1 MESTHAAR
9 ATTELQPRGKPRA
22 TRLAFARLDY
32 TRRRIRAK
40 LSDGA
45 HDVDACDAC
54 EACDASGARDTS
66 DTSDTIDAQVRQL
79 FARPPSL
86 RAVPQCA

>member
-9 ATTELQPRGKPRA
+9 ATKLQPRGKPRA

-40 LSDGA
+40 LSHGA

-54 EACDASGARDTS
+54 EACDASGARDTN
-66 DTSDTIDAQVRQL
+66 DTSDTIDAQIRQI

-86 RAVPQCA
+86 RAVPHCA